1 MKTSSR
7 LVAGLLALGLA
18 GPLAADPADHAW
30 AGIVDRL
37 AFSDCPAD
45 GAVADWRRHYVDHPQ
60 ELGRALNR
68 AEPWLAL
75 VLAELER
82 RDLPGEL
89 ALVPIIESGYD
100 PFAFSSQG
108 AAGGWQFL
116 ADTALELGLDI
127 SPTFDARRDMLS
139 ATPAALDYLEQMYH
153 RLGRRWELALAGYNA
168 GPGRV
173 ARALA
178 EAGTDASID
187 QIALPGETRSYLAR
201 LSGLSCLLANATAH
215 GIDLPQLSRQPAFD
229 VVKLAG
235 PTDLVAV
242 ALESGIAPEALLW
255 LNAGL
260 AQLVTPAQGP
270 HRLLVPAGQGELVQ
284 PTLPRARA
292 AGSLVWDDNNVRRRD
307 SLAGI
312 ARRHDVSLRALEHL
326 NALDGELPV
335 PGQRLQL
342 PAPRRP
348 ERSADYAR
356 MFEHMLGLLQGR
368 LPEWRLRHHVLEGEN
383 LWMLSQRYSV
393 PASAIRRANGLGP
406 QAEIRTG
413 QWIEIPPHELATG
426 PDQYRIQPGDT
437 LSTIARDHGLAVTRL
452 KQLNQLRADSL
463 LVPGQVISLGEP
475 RCCDQ
480 IPSLFLP

>member
-1 MKTSSR
+1 MKSSSR
-7 LVAGLLALGLA
+7 LAGWLLVIALA
-18 GPLAADPADHAW
+18 GPLAADPGDHAW

-37 AFSDCPAD
+37 VFTDCAPD
-45 GAVADWRRHYVDHPQ
+45 GAAADWRRTYVAYPQ
-60 ELGRALNR
+60 ELSRSLDRAG
-68 AEPWLAL
+68 PWLAL

-82 RDLPGEL
+82 RDLPGDL

-100 PFAFSSQG
+100 PYAFSNQG

-116 ADTALELGLDI
+116 AETALELGLEI
-127 SPTFDARRDMLS
+127 SPSFDARRDMLA

-178 EAGTDASID
+178 EAGADASID
-187 QIALPGETRSYLAR
+187 EIALPGETRSYLAR
-201 LSGLSCLLANATAH
+201 LSGLSCLLADAEAY

-229 VVKLAG
+229 VVELAG
-235 PTDLVAV
+235 PTDLVAI
-242 ALESGIAPEALLW
+242 ANEAGIAPKALLW

-260 AQLVTPAQGP
+260 ARLVTPVDGP
-270 HRLLVPAGQGELVQ
+270 HRLLVPAGHGEAVGRIA
-284 PTLPRARA
+284 PRARA
-292 AGSLVWDDNNVRRRD
+292 AASLVWDDNNVRRRD

-335 PGQRLQL
+335 PGQRLHL

-356 MFEHMLGLLQGR
+356 MFDHMLGLLQGR

-406 QAEIRTG
+406 QAEIRAG

-437 LSTIARDHGLAVTRL
+437 LLTIARDYGLTVTRL
-452 KQLNQLRADSL
+452 KQLNQLRPDSL